1 MRKNGFRPFLF
12 SLTLGLVAGFLA
24 SVWIWSDYRKT
35 LHSHEQVLI
44 VRGEGILSALGAGIR
59 SHRNM
64 GMWFRSN
71 IDSVLQETSTA
82 PGIEG
87 LAVFAEDGSRLAQGG
102 TLPEGLTPSVEA
114 RWSGSLLA
122 ISRKTRIGGEAG
134 GMQGMRRGGM
144 TRSGSAMDA
153 DNRMSEGSPVWL
165 TVVLDGSDTAL
176 AMAKDHWRFLY
187 SVAIAAVAI
196 VLGSFALFLFRRQ
209 SGLAELLRQ
218 SLAEQKRFE
227 EQARL
232 AAGLAHETK
241 NPLSLIRGMAQTCL
255 NRADAPEPIRT
266 SARRIV
272 DESDRLQG
280 RIDAFL
286 TYSRPRHPE
295 WQRVDLEALL
305 RETVALFEDEANE
318 KGVRLTASA
327 ESVFAFVDPDLFRQM
342 GVNLLANAMAAC
354 QKGDSIEAAIARTG
368 RQELEISIRDTGSG
382 IDPEDLPR
390 VREPYFTRRPG
401 GTGLGLA
408 IVDQLV
414 QAHGWRLNLESRKG
428 EGTRVSISGI
438 REESRN

>member
-1 MRKNGFRPFLF
+1 MRKSVFRPFLF
-12 SLTLGLVAGFLA
+12 SLILGLTAGLLA
-24 SVWIWSDYRKT
+24 VSWIWSDYQKT
-35 LHSHEQVLI
+35 LRSHEQILI
-44 VRGEGILSALGAGIR
+44 MRGEGILSALGAGIR

-71 IDSVLQETSTA
+71 MDSVLEETSAA
-82 PGIEG
+82 PGIAG
-87 LAVFAEDGSRLAQGG
+87 LAVFAEDGARLAQGG
-102 TLPEGLTPSVEA
+102 AVPEDLAPSVEA

-122 ISRKTRIGGEAG
+122 ISRKMRIGEMG
-134 GMQGMRRGGM
+134 GTQGMRRGGM
-144 TRSGSAMDA
+144 RGGAVLEA
-153 DNRMSEGSPVWL
+153 DPRMSEGSPVWV
-165 TVVLDGSDTAL
+165 TVVLDGSDTL
-176 AMAKDHWRFLY
+176 LELAKDRWRFLY
-187 SVAIAAVAI
+187 AMAIAVVAIG
-196 VLGSFALFLFRRQ
+196 LGSFALYLIRRQ
-209 SGLAELLRQ
+209 SALAELLRQ
-218 SLAEQKRFE
+218 SREEQKRFE

-286 TYSRPRHPE
+286 AYSRPRHPE

-305 RETVALFEDEANE
+305 RETVILFEDEANE
-318 KGVRLTASA
+318 KGVCLRVSA
-327 ESVFAFVDPDLFRQM
+327 ESAFAVADPDLLRQM

-354 QKGDSIEAAIARTG
+354 QKGDSIEVVIARTG
-368 RQELEISIRDTGSG
+368 RQELEISIRDTGMG

-390 VREPYFTRRPG
+390 VLEPYFTRRPG

-408 IVDQLV
+408 IVEQLV
-414 QAHGWRLNLESRKG
+414 RAHGWRLNLESCKG
-428 EGTRVSISGI
+428 EGTRVWISGI
-438 REESRN
+438 REELAE

>member
-1 MRKNGFRPFLF
+1 MRKSALRPFVF
-12 SLTLGLVAGFLA
+12 SLTLGLVAGFLTTL
-24 SVWIWSDYRKT
+24 WIWSDYRKT

-44 VRGEGILSALGAGIR
+44 ERAEGILSALGAGIR

-71 IDSVLQETSTA
+71 IDSVLEETSAA
-82 PGIEG
+82 PGIAG
-87 LAVFAEDGSRLAQGG
+87 LAVFAEDGARLAQGG

-122 ISRKTRIGGEAG
+122 ISRKMRIGEMG
-134 GMQGMRRGGM
+134 GAQGMRRGGM
-144 TRSGSAMDA
+144 MRGVNAPDE
-153 DNRMSEGSPVWL
+153 DNGMSEGSPVWL
-165 TVVLDGSDTAL
+165 TVVLDGSATVLD
-176 AMAKDHWRFLY
+176 MAKDRWRFLY
-187 SVAIAAVAI
+187 SVVIAAVAI
-196 VLGSFALFLFRRQ
+196 VLGSFALYLIRRQ
-209 SGLAELLRQ
+209 SALANLLRQ

-255 NRADAPEPIRT
+255 SRADASEPIRA

-318 KGVRLTASA
+318 KGVHLRVSA
-327 ESVFAFVDPDLFRQM
+327 ESAFAFADPDLFRQI

-354 QKGDSIEAAIARTG
+354 QKGDSIEAAIARIG
-368 RQELEISIRDTGSG
+368 RQELEVSIRDSGSG

-414 QAHGWRLNLESRKG
+414 QAHGWRLNVESRKG

-438 REESRN
+438 REESKN